1 MSSSKLNSCFGV
13 GGSGGFRVGFGGL
26 RVFWSGLSVLGFGIG
41 LYPSRNCSG
50 G

>member
-13 GGSGGFRVGFGGL
+13 GGSGGSPEGFG
-26 RVFWSGLSVLGFGIG
+26 GLSVLGFGIG
-41 LYPSRNCSG
+41 LYPSQNCSG

>member
-1 MSSSKLNSCFGV
+1 MVSEVLVAFV
-13 GGSGGFRVGFGGL
+13 YFAFEMA
-26 RVFWSGLSVLGFGIG
+26 GLSVLGFGIG